1 MSDQCIEKYSVTTK
15 NNERN
20 LLKLENEINLEELFA
35 KESET
40 IDSSARS
47 NQPSKLVKQS
57 EKSKNKRQKKK
68 DKNSTSGKVKRILL
82 KTVLPSVATGAVCF
96 FIGGLIFSKD
106 DTATEKVMTAQT
118 IKSSNP
124 ALENANSVKDTQ
136 IESLKRQLSELSR
149 LEGSQ
154 QILTDNGKDP
164 NNLAF
169 AIDVNTA
176 SIKGLDDFFTK
187 VLAISPTAND
197 QELQTIRSDLSP
209 YFTSEASVSKLY
221 TFLSNASA
229 AKELGQ
235 KTIKVASPTVTLA
248 SSESANRRRYF
259 VIVPFATSSSDKI
272 YNAFYVVEEDKD
284 HKISDIK
291 YAGYSDSAYS
301 KVAHQLFKSED
312 QVNNEIK
319 SPNDKSSEKSST
331 TSSSN

>member
-1 MSDQCIEKYSVTTK
+1 M
-15 NNERN
+15 
-20 LLKLENEINLEELFA
+20 ENEINLDELFA

-40 IDSSARS
+40 IDDSARS
-47 NQPSKLVKQS
+47 KQNKLIKTSDKSKQS
-57 EKSKNKRQKKK
+57 NVKKKK
-68 DKNSTSGKVKRILL
+68 DKNSASEKAKRVILHS
-82 KTVLPSVATGAVCF
+82 VIPSVVTGALCF
-96 FIGGLIFSKD
+96 FVGGLIFSKD

-136 IESLKRQLSELSR
+136 IESLKRQLAELTKI
-149 LEGSQ
+149 EGSQ
-154 QILTDNGKDP
+154 QILTANGKDP

-169 AIDVNTA
+169 SIDVNSA
-176 SIKGLDDFFTK
+176 AIKGLDDFFTK

-197 QELQTIRSDLSP
+197 QEIQSLRTDLAS

-235 KTIKVASPTVTLA
+235 KTIKIASPTVTLA
-248 SSESANRRRYF
+248 SSESQNSRRYF

-272 YNAFYVVEEDKD
+272 YNAFYLVEEDKD
-284 HKISDIK
+284 YKISDIK

-312 QVNNEIK
+312 QVNTEL
-319 SPNDKSSEKSST
+319 KSSNEKSQSNEQSST
-331 TSSSN
+331 KSSS